1 MGSETKLRDKR
12 LPLRWIAMTTLG
24 WLVGFALVILLSMAL
39 ESVGGVAQLTVGVG
53 MGAGVGL
60 FQGWVIAPWV
70 TSKWH
75 WFLASTIGMGLPYLL
90 WDFSAG
96 LGFDPLHAMWVCTVA
111 GGVLVGVL
119 QRRLFR
125 PRPPRSGLWVLAC
138 TVGWGIPELLLGLD
152 DVGLLSGGW
161 AFLSIAVIFFGGLL
175 LGSVTSAVLP
185 RDLPHSAV

>member
-1 MGSETKLRDKR
+1 MESETGLRDKR

-24 WLVGFALVILLSMAL
+24 WLVGVVLVILLSMAL
-39 ESVGGVAQLTVGVG
+39 ESVGGVSQLTVGVG

-90 WDFSAG
+90 WDVSAV
-96 LGFDPLHAMWVCTVA
+96 LGFNPFYAMWVCTVT
-111 GGVLVGVL
+111 GGVLVGIL

-125 PRPPRSGLWVLAC
+125 PFRPRSGLWVLGCA
-138 TVGWGIPELLLGLD
+138 VGWGIPQLLLALD
-152 DVGLLSGGW
+152 DAGLLSGRW
-161 AFLSIAVIFFGGLL
+161 AFVLTAVVFFGGLL
-175 LGSVTSAVLP
+175 LGAITSLVLP
-185 RDLPHSAV
+185 RERPRS